1 MLECGLTALGPLDP
15 CCLIFTLFSP
25 ASGGG
30 HCPVAHTPPY
40 ASPLPTL
47 PGERGS
53 AHREH
58 ARLLPATL
66 PDLLPAPAGEAAST
80 EEGRQQAV
88 P

>member
-1 MLECGLTALGPLDP
+1 M
-15 CCLIFTLFSP
+15 
-25 ASGGG
+25 
-30 HCPVAHTPPY
+30 AHTPPY